1 MVQKFKSSACTHG
14 AGNPVPQLRDP
25 AAAGRDHPD
34 LGNDPKRIV
43 LSRPDRIGDVILSTA
58 CVEPVRNRFPDA
70 ELFFLAAPE
79 MSDLLEENPSLNG
92 LILLPSPTMRFW
104 SRVKTLAS
112 QIKARDITILVH
124 LQPDRLV
131 AWAGWLARVPLR
143 VGFARGWPRLL
154 THSVPYRKQFG
165 EKHESRF
172 AFELLNL
179 IGVEEP
185 EHLSADI
192 YPTKSARDTL
202 PEDLAGQ
209 SNGAKMA
216 VFHLGAYGHKIGLPL
231 DLMLRIALWLIESYG
246 WEIVLIGGEDEG
258 PVGEN
263 FCRRLREKSKIV
275 WNLIGRLNLAQTAWL
290 LQKTRLFIGRDS
302 GPAHLA
308 AAMCCPT
315 ITLFGAP
322 RPVDSA
328 RRWSPLGPRTII
340 VENSVSARWWENTEG
355 KAAKNRA
362 GITFEEVKN
371 SVEIVLAR

>member
-1 MVQKFKSSACTHG
+1 MDDR
-14 AGNPVPQLRDP
+14 NE
-25 AAAGRDHPD
+25 
-34 LGNDPKRIV
+34 RIV

-79 MSDLLEENPSLNG
+79 MSVLLEEHPSLSG
-92 LILLPSPTMRFW
+92 LILLPSPTIRFW
-104 SRVKTLAS
+104 SRVKTLAA
-112 QIKARDITILVH
+112 QFKASNITVLVH

-131 AWAGWLARVPLR
+131 AWAGWLARVPTR
-143 VGFARGWPRLL
+143 IGFARDCPRLL
-154 THSVPYRKQFG
+154 THSVPYRKHLG

-172 AFELLNL
+172 AFELLSL
-179 IGVEEP
+179 LDVEEP
-185 EHLSADI
+185 EHLSASV

-202 PEDLAGQ
+202 PGDLAGQ
-209 SNGAKMA
+209 DNGANMA

-231 DLMLRIALWLIESYG
+231 DLMLRIALWLIESHG
-246 WEIVLIGGEDEG
+246 WEIVLIGGKDEG

-263 FCRRLREKSKIV
+263 FCRRLRGKGKSGR
-275 WNLIGRLNLAQTAWL
+275 NLVGRLNLAQTAWL
-290 LQKTRLFIGRDS
+290 LKKTRLFIGRDS

-340 VENSVSARWWENTEG
+340 VENSAPARWWENTEK

-362 GITFEEVKN
+362 AITFEEVIN
-371 SVEIVLAR
+371 SVVILIEQ

>member
-1 MVQKFKSSACTHG
+1 MDDR
-14 AGNPVPQLRDP
+14 NE
-25 AAAGRDHPD
+25 
-34 LGNDPKRIV
+34 RIV

-58 CVEPVRNRFPDA
+58 CVEPVRKRFPDA

-79 MSDLLEENPSLNG
+79 MSVLLEEHPSLNG

-104 SRVKTLAS
+104 SRVRTLAA
-112 QIKARDITILVH
+112 QFKAREITVLVH

-131 AWAGWLARVPLR
+131 AWAGWLARVPR
-143 VGFARGWPRLL
+143 RIGFARGRPRLL
-154 THSVPYRKQFG
+154 THSVPYRKHFG

-172 AFELLNL
+172 AFELLSL

-185 EHLSADI
+185 EHLSTNV
-192 YPTKSARDTL
+192 YPSKSARETL
-202 PEDLAGQ
+202 PENLTGQ
-209 SNGAKMA
+209 GNEEKIA
-216 VFHLGAYGHKIGLPL
+216 VFHLGAYGQKIGLPL
-231 DLMLRIALWLIESYG
+231 DLMLKTALWLIDSYG
-246 WEIVLIGGEDEG
+246 WEIVLIGGKDES

-263 FCRRLREKSKIV
+263 FCRQLKEKGKFGR
-275 WNLIGRLNLAQTAWL
+275 NLIGHLNLAQTAWL
-290 LQKTRLFIGRDS
+290 LQMARLFIGRDS

-340 VENSVSARWWENTEG
+340 IEKAAPARWWENTEK

-362 GITFEEVKN
+362 TITFEEIKD
-371 SVEIVLAR
+371 SAETLMAR